1 MNVTRLSADSLREAM
16 RKLVPPTGAAL
27 TPQLAY
33 RIKRETLALMKAR
46 GCDLTA
52 HARKVRLEFM
62 APDKPNLIIP
72 VHLIHPTAH

>member
-1 MNVTRLSADSLREAM
+1 MNIARLSSQALRDAM

-27 TPQLAY
+27 TPQLTF

-52 HARKVRLEFM
+52 HRSKIRLEFM

>member
-1 MNVTRLSADSLREAM
+1 MNVTRLSADALRDAM
-16 RKLVPPTGAAL
+16 RKLVPPTGATL

-46 GCDLTA
+46 GCDLSA
-52 HARKVRLEFM
+52 HKHRIKLEFL

-72 VHLIHPTAH
+72 PHALHPTAH